1 MVCIVSIKEGAHG
14 TVAFGTDGG
23 SLFRTRLSYL
33 WHCASA
39 AAVSLPDPGMDDA
52 GSSAAAA
59 SPAAVL
65 LGRQLPEELLEQAAQ
80 VYNAEQQALRLL
92 ARAEQHRAGL
102 NAKLAAK
109 KFPTA
114 GITLALDWLEAAGLL
129 DDQRYARFWITQR
142 VRRHAE
148 GPSSLSAALAQ
159 RGVGAPAV
167 RSALQQFLSG
177 ATRREVLA
185 TAARLLDRKHPDKDG
200 LRHALRRL
208 GWTSADLQRYFEEL
222 E

>member
-1 MVCIVSIKEGAHG
+1 
-14 TVAFGTDGG
+14 
-23 SLFRTRLSYL
+23 
-33 WHCASA
+33 
-39 AAVSLPDPGMDDA
+39 MDDA
-52 GSSAAAA
+52 VSSAAA
-59 SPAAVL
+59 SPAALL

-109 KFPTA
+109 KFPA
-114 GITLALDWLEAAGLL
+114 NGIALALDWLEAAGLL
-129 DDQRYARFWITQR
+129 DDRRYARFWITQR

-159 RGVGAPAV
+159 RGVGSPAV

-200 LRHALRRL
+200 LRYALRRL